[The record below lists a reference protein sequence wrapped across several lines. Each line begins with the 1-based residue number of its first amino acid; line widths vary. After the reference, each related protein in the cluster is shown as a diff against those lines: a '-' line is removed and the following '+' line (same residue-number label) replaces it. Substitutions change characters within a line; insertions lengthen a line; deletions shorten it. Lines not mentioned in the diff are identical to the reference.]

1 MVVMR
6 ITPMDITNKEFKKS
20 VRGYNQ
26 EEVDEFLDKVAE
38 DYETLY
44 KENSVLKEKISAV
57 DERLEYY
64 SKMESTIQNTLL
76 MAQNAA
82 EQAKKNSQ
90 AEAELII
97 KYANENAKNI
107 IDKANN
113 EVLSISSEYE
123 KTKQEFN
130 KFRAKYRNF
139 MRSQLEMFDDM
150 EKEFMKNFN
159 IGNHIEEKE
168 SNKVES
174 LETLEKTALNNSQ
187 ALEYDEIVENIDE
200 IKSFFEKEG

>member
-1 MVVMR
+1 MR

>member
-1 MVVMR
+1 MR

-200 IKSFFEKEG
+200 IKSFF